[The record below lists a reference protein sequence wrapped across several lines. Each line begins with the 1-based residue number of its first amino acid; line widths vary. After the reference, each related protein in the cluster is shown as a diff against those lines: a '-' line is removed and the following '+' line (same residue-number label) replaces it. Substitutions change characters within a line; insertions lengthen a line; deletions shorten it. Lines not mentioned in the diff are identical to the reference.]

1 MKPKTALII
10 SHFCTYT
17 DVTEVPT
24 VEDIN
29 ECSDATLN
37 SCSVNANCTNTDGS
51 YTCACNSGTE
61 AMLSLH

>member
-1 MKPKTALII
+1 MSVAVLVHALLELFHI
-10 SHFCTYT
+10 YT

-51 YTCACNSGTE
+51 YTCACNSSHE
-61 AMLSLH
+61 